1 VPILIINGAPYKPK
15 AFSTDVGGVS
25 FVGGCSIRD
34 SIENGKNTPR
44 AVIMGLNVGGTV
56 TDIQAE
62 LEVVRGLGSACG
74 AGEQLVSMQS
84 NRSRVNITTRCR
96 VAAT

>member
-1 VPILIINGAPYKPK
+1 
-15 AFSTDVGGVS
+15 
-25 FVGGCSIRD
+25 
-34 SIENGKNTPR
+34 
-44 AVIMGLNVGGTV
+44 MV

-74 AGEQLVSMQS
+74 TGEQLVSMQS